1 MPSPMTESPP
11 ANAIE
16 VRGLVKTYPA
26 SAGGAPKQ
34 ALKGIDL
41 DIPAGSI
48 FGLLGPNGAGKSTFI
63 NILAG
68 LVVKSAGT
76 VRIWGFDQD
85 INPRQSRAA
94 IGVVPQELN
103 VDPFFCP
110 EDALE
115 VQAGLYGVPKRER
128 QTAEILRRVGL
139 ADKARAYA
147 RTLSGGM
154 RRRLLVAKALVHRPA
169 VLVLDEPTAGVDIE
183 LRQMLW
189 AYVRDL
195 NAAGTTVILTT
206 HYLEEAEE
214 MCDRIAIIDEG
225 SVVACDATDRLLS
238 RLDAKTLVLRLAG
251 PLAETPSF
259 GPEIQVSLRTPDT
272 LCLSYSR
279 SAVTAPE
286 LISRVQSTGLEVRD
300 ISTEEPHLEEVF
312 LALTRRAPLET

>member
-1 MPSPMTESPP
+1 MPE
-11 ANAIE
+11 NAIE
-16 VRGLVKTYPA
+16 VRGLRKTYA
-26 SAGGAPKQ
+26 ATGGQPPKE

-68 LVVKSAGT
+68 LVVKTAGT

-85 INPRQSRAA
+85 VNPRQSRAA

-103 VDPFFCP
+103 IDPFFCP

-115 VQAGLYGVPKRER
+115 VQAGLYAVPKRER
-128 QTAEILRRVGL
+128 RTAEILRRVGL

-154 RRRLLVAKALVHRPA
+154 RRRLLVAKALVHDPA

-189 AYVRDL
+189 AYVREL

-206 HYLEEAEE
+206 HYLEEAEA
-214 MCDRIAIIDEG
+214 MCDRIAIVNHGE
-225 SVVACDATDRLLS
+225 VVACEPTEALLA
-238 RLDAKTLVLRLAG
+238 RLDAKTLVLRLDRE
-251 PLAETPSF
+251 LD
-259 GPEIQVSLRTPDT
+259 R
-272 LCLSYSR
+272 
-279 SAVTAPE
+279 APE
-286 LISRVQSTGLEVRD
+286 LGADVESVLRPADTLRLTYSRRAVSAPDLVARVQGEGLSVLD
-300 ISTEEPHLEEVF
+300 ISTEEPDLEDVF
-312 LALTRRAPLET
+312 LALTAPGDQGEVAPPTAG